1 MALPS
6 LGGLSLCR
14 AGVVETNGG
23 DDDVGME
30 VLAPTPRRD
39 LVKDLVSNAL
49 GRVREQLVNA
59 PWMLCL
65 QDKDAPSLDAARQAK
80 AFLKQYRE
88 GFTGAMKQFDDQ
100 ADYDRYTAAVAE
112 GKRVPVVT
120 AYKRQI
126 LRPILDSLNIVKER
140 LLGLL
145 KSVAAELGAHIWY
158 GNPHRRGNNMGLEV
172 TYTSEYGEPDYFPFH
187 TDMPESGVR
196 AHLPS
201 NVGDWTF
208 LTMVYYLLDEDGEAL
223 AKGRTGHGS
232 TVYNLQQKHMPDDD
246 TRVAFCP
253 LLNGSITIFNGSK
266 FHAVG
271 PNSGIE
277 RGAVVL
283 KAVLYKKTQY
293 RSWTHA
299 EWWRRAQASMLRLAC
314 APGSGFGHN
323 KHAEQQLCTLLRFEN
338 AESVPPEAKRSRS
351 R

>member
-6 LGGLSLCR
+6 LGGLSLCPV
-14 AGVVETNGG
+14 GVVETNGG
-23 DDDVGME
+23 NDGVKVE
-30 VLAPTPRRD
+30 VLAPTPRQD

-65 QDKDAPSLDAARQAK
+65 QDKDASSLDAARQVK

-88 GFTGAMKQFDDQ
+88 GFGTRRQFDDE
-100 ADYDRYTAAVAE
+100 ADYARYNAVKAA

-120 AYKRQI
+120 AYTPEI
-126 LRPILDSLNIVKER
+126 LRFIRNPLVIVQQR
-140 LLGLL
+140 LLRLL
-145 KSVAAELGAHIWY
+145 KTVATDLSAGIWGGTRAH
-158 GNPHRRGNNMGLEV
+158 PRNNMGFVV
-172 TYTSEYGEPDYFPFH
+172 TYTSEYGEPDHFPFH
-187 TDMPESGVR
+187 TDMAESGVC
-196 AHLPS
+196 AHLPP
-201 NVGDWTF
+201 NVGDWLF

-223 AKGRTGHGS
+223 AKDRAGHGS
-232 TVYNLQQKHMPDDD
+232 TLYNLQQKTMPDDD

-253 LLNGSITIFNGSK
+253 LMNGSITIFSGSK

-271 PNSGIE
+271 PNFGIE

-283 KAVLYKKTQY
+283 KAVLYKPTPH

-299 EWWRRAQASMLRLAC
+299 QWWQRAQASMLQLAC
-314 APGSGFGHN
+314 APSSGFGHN
-323 KHAEQQLCTLLRFEN
+323 KHAEQQLCTLLRVEK
-338 AESVPPEAKRSRS
+338 AESVPPEAKRSRT